1 MLIFHQIQYPII
13 MKHFLLISLLT
24 IFLTTTFSQDF
35 ATIEAN
41 LSAQT
46 GETYFKNA
54 IALFDHY
61 YSQGSYPNAQKFA
74 IQATDKST
82 KANNRK
88 WMAISLNREAK
99 VLLRMPNRIAANR
112 NVAEIKARESI
123 ELTKDKKLV
132 RANLNLLKEIAYAR
146 GKSKEKK
153 AIEEEIAIFEGKE
166 VEESGGGLGNIFG
179 KKRKE
184 AEEKAAELEAEKAAL
199 AAQKRIL
206 AGQKEEL
213 TETVE
218 TLEDKQKKLRT
229 QKANLADK
237 VAAKEAA
244 IQTMNEEQIRAEFMI
259 LEQRRLVDSMSYAGN
274 LDSMRLANQEM
285 KNGELA
291 AELNLEKTQRN
302 FLMAAVG
309 CVLLVLFGL
318 FMRFMGMKAHNK
330 VLEEKNRIIQE
341 ERERS
346 EELLLNILP
355 KIVAD
360 ELKLKG
366 TAKAKR
372 FEEATVL
379 FTDFKN
385 FTSISKK
392 MSPEQLVKDLDYCFK
407 AFDGIMEKYGLEKIK
422 TIGDAYMCAG
432 GLPHSSTSQAK
443 DVVNA
448 ALEIQQFLSQWKL
461 EKIARNEPFF
471 EARIGIHTGP
481 VIAGVVG
488 NKKFAYDIWGSTVN
502 VASRMETGG
511 KIGKVNI
518 SSSTYK
524 LVSDKFACEYRGKV
538 NAKNYGDIDM
548 YFVEKPS
555 DN

>member
-1 MLIFHQIQYPII
+1 
-13 MKHFLLISLLT
+13 MKHFLLIGLVT
-24 IFLTTTFSQDF
+24 IFSTTIFAQDF
-35 ATIEAN
+35 ATMEAN
-41 LSAQT
+41 LPVQT
-46 GETYFKNA
+46 GEAYFKDA
-54 IALFDHY
+54 ILLFDHY
-61 YSQGSYPNAQKFA
+61 YSKGSYPDAQKFA

-88 WMAISLNREAK
+88 WRAIALNREAK
-99 VLLRMPNRIAANR
+99 VLLRMPNRIDANR
-112 NVAEIKARESI
+112 NVAEAKARESI
-123 ELTKDKKLV
+123 DLTKDKKLI
-132 RANLNLLKEIAYAR
+132 RANLNLVKEVAYAR

-153 AIEEEIAIFEGKE
+153 AIDEEIAIFEGKE
-166 VEESGGGLGNIFG
+166 IDDDEGGISNLFG
-179 KKRKE
+179 KKRRE
-184 AEEKAAELEAEKAAL
+184 AEEKAAELEAEKATL
-199 AAQKRIL
+199 AAQKRAL
-206 AGQKEEL
+206 TGQKKEL
-213 TETVE
+213 KETVE
-218 TLEDKQKKLRT
+218 TLEDKQEKLRA
-229 QKANLADK
+229 QKANLANK

-244 IQTMNEEQIRAEFMI
+244 IQTMNEEQIRSEFMI
-259 LEQRRLVDSMSYAGN
+259 LEQKRLVDSMSYAGN
-274 LDSMRLANQEM
+274 LDSMRLANQEV
-285 KNGELA
+285 KNRELA
-291 AELNLEKTQRN
+291 SQLSLEKTQQN
-302 FLMAAVG
+302 FLM
-309 CVLLVLFGL
+309 VLIGSIFLVLIGL
-318 FMRFMGMKAHNK
+318 FMRFMGIRAHNK
-330 VLEEKNRIIQE
+330 VLEEKNRIIQK

-360 ELKLKG
+360 ELKIKG

-392 MSPEQLVKDLDYCFK
+392 MSPEQLVEDLDYCFK

-432 GLPHSSTSQAK
+432 GLPHSNNSQAR

-448 ALEIQQFLSQWKL
+448 ALEIQQFLSTWKL
-461 EKIARNEPFF
+461 ERIARNEPFF

-511 KIGKVNI
+511 EIGKVNI

-524 LVSDKFACEYRGKV
+524 LINNEFACEYRGKV
-538 NAKNYGDIDM
+538 NAKNYGEVDM
-548 YFVEKPS
+548 YFVGKPS
-555 DN
+555 NN